1 MPMTGDN
8 VKFDQF
14 YQSGHMPGFMRGRN
28 YMLNMVHFCRRFPMK
43 FFPFFVSRIF
53 VIACMIMVP
62 GFASA
67 EVEFKARGHWM
78 WGFNVGNVHDQE
90 HSADKDRFQAV
101 QRLRTIFEFAASPQ
115 LGGAIQL
122 EMGKTNWGQAHS
134 GGAIG
139 ADSVLT
145 KLRHA
150 WLDWTIPRLDTRVR
164 MGLQPV
170 NMPSFVNGS
179 PIFSEDT
186 AAIVISQNFTE
197 NIENVFFWAR
207 ASAANENPGA
217 NSLPPYNEMDFFGLA
232 IPFSFDKIRFTP
244 YGMFAN
250 VGINSIGS
258 RQESGDEW
266 VLSPY
271 KSSLRAVAANLTP
284 VGGPDILANPRR
296 ANQLEPWGSA
306 WWGGIGGKL
315 DFFEPFSLA
324 AEVAWGHAG
333 FGSATVD
340 GRTFEMRRAG
350 WYGAALAEYKLDWMV
365 PGLLGWYSSG
375 DDDDP
380 WNGSERMP
388 VGKSGNR
395 NWKVLSLAYD
405 GTPFCPDGGAMILSP
420 NGTMIGTWGLVG
432 RFRDMSFV
440 ENLSHTLRGGYIRG
454 TNNPDMVTRNPLF
467 TDTTPGGYLTYGDEA
482 FEIDIETKYDIYE
495 NLSLVLDGAW
505 LRVNWDK
512 SVWDGINGNLEQNF
526 LRLGFTA
533 YYKF

>member
-1 MPMTGDN
+1 
-8 VKFDQF
+8 
-14 YQSGHMPGFMRGRN
+14 
-28 YMLNMVHFCRRFPMK
+28 MK

-53 VIACMIMVP
+53 VIACVVMVP

-197 NIENVFFWAR
+197 NIESVFFWAR

-315 DFFEPFSLA
+315 DFFEPFSRPRKSH
-324 AEVAWGHAG
+324 G
-333 FGSATVD
+333 ATQVSV
-340 GRTFEMRRAG
+340 RPQ
-350 WYGAALAEYKLDWMV
+350 WMA
-365 PGLLGWYSSG
+365 GLLKCGAQAGMARHWRNTSWTGWCPG
-375 DDDDP
+375 CLAGTHRVMMTIP
-380 WNGSERMP
+380 GTAPNACQWAKAATAT
-388 VGKSGNR
+388 GKS
-395 NWKVLSLAYD
+395 
-405 GTPFCPDGGAMILSP
+405 
-420 NGTMIGTWGLVG
+420 
-432 RFRDMSFV
+432 
-440 ENLSHTLRGGYIRG
+440 
-454 TNNPDMVTRNPLF
+454 
-467 TDTTPGGYLTYGDEA
+467 
-482 FEIDIETKYDIYE
+482 
-495 NLSLVLDGAW
+495 
-505 LRVNWDK
+505 
-512 SVWDGINGNLEQNF
+512 
-526 LRLGFTA
+526 
-533 YYKF
+533 